1 MIVGVMRHLPYCHED
16 RSDER
21 VTDSIMQLQP
31 ILFIAERHVY
41 RELQRISVPVLICS
55 TKNSRADQGT
65 EHEMIARKPV
75 CAYCHNAFN
84 PSPFHPKQSV
94 CKSPECQRRRRSDS
108 HRKRIA
114 TDSDYRQACIESRK
128 KWRDNHP
135 DYQRSYRSKH
145 EAYVEQN
152 RQKQHQRNQKRQ
164 LALIVKNNLAIS
176 QVMIFQTLGESAGQV

>member
-1 MIVGVMRHLPYCHED
+1 MI
-16 RSDER
+16 ER
-21 VTDSIMQLQP
+21 EP
-31 ILFIAERHVY
+31 F
-41 RELQRISVPVLICS
+41 
-55 TKNSRADQGT
+55 
-65 EHEMIARKPV
+65 

-94 CKSPECQRRRRSDS
+94 CGSPECQRRRRSDS

-114 TDSDYRQACIESRK
+114 TDSDYLQTCIESRK

-145 EAYVEQN
+145 EAYVEHN
-152 RQKQHQRNQKRQ
+152 RQKQYQRNQKRQ
-164 LALIVKNNLAIS
+164 LALIVKNNLAIDLKRLSARVWMTGPGLEAIVKNNLAIS

>member
-1 MIVGVMRHLPYCHED
+1 
-16 RSDER
+16 
-21 VTDSIMQLQP
+21 
-31 ILFIAERHVY
+31 
-41 RELQRISVPVLICS
+41 
-55 TKNSRADQGT
+55 
-65 EHEMIARKPV
+65 MIARKPV

-164 LALIVKNNLAIS
+164 LALIVKNNLAIDLRRLPARVWMTGPGLEAIVKNNLAIS